1 MTAILNP
8 TGPAPFTPPPPR
20 PAAAAA
26 EHPAAGVPVGPV
38 LDLPGEPAAALVPVT
53 RDGRP
58 VGAFVLSGGRVRYRP
73 VLDPDRLL
81 AATAGVVALGLV
93 AAGTAAALRRRPPAI
108 GAVTMGP
115 GGWISLKGRPLP
127 PPRAPRPWWARLLRA
142 RRLVVQR

>member
-8 TGPAPFTPPPPR
+8 TGPAPSTPPVPR

-26 EHPAAGVPVGPV
+26 ERPAAGVPVGPV
-38 LDLPGEPAAALVPVT
+38 LDLPGEPAAALVPVN

-58 VGAFVLSGGRVRYRP
+58 VGAFVLSDGRVRYRP

-81 AATAGVVALGLV
+81 AATAGVVALGLLAAGAAV
-93 AAGTAAALRRRPPAI
+93 AARRRPPAI
-108 GAVTMGP
+108 GTVTMGP
-115 GGWISLKGRPLP
+115 GGWVSLKGLPLP
-127 PPRAPRPWWARLLRA
+127 PARTPRPWWARLLRA